1 MRSLVQV
8 RDDGEFGCFD
18 EFRRR
23 SLLCGMS
30 TGLQTKRE
38 KELSNTILEN
48 LRKAIVVVCF
58 VLIMVRCA
66 FLSGPFGKHILI
78 QNKYRRDLF
87 QLLKYDSSLK

>member
-23 SLLCGMS
+23 SLLCGMR

-48 LRKAIVVVCF
+48 LHKRCVLCF
-58 VLIMVRCA
+58 DNGAM
-66 FLSGPFGKHILI
+66 GILI
-78 QNKYRRDLF
+78 R
-87 QLLKYDSSLK
+87 SLR